1 MTASASSPSRAR
13 LVGLGLLCVT
23 FIVGAFSGAAF
34 ERTLGAR
41 EPVKP
46 ANSCASKL
54 GPFHGPPGS
63 LIIDRV
69 DLSADQRQRI
79 NGILEKR
86 RKEADALW
94 QAQKPMLRSIVDST
108 REEIRTLLTPEQRAV
123 YDRLREERRAQHKKD
138 GCDNQKEK
146 PAS

>member
-1 MTASASSPSRAR
+1 MMLNPSSPRRAR
-13 LVGLGLLCVT
+13 LLGFALLLVT

-41 EPVKP
+41 EPARPVDR
-46 ANSCASKL
+46 CASQP
-54 GPFHGPPGS
+54 GPFHAAPGT

-69 DLSADQRQRI
+69 HITPEQRQRI
-79 NGILEKR
+79 DVILEKH
-86 RKEADALW
+86 RKQADSLW
-94 QAQKPMLRSIVDST
+94 QAQKPALRGIVDST
-108 REEIRTLLTPEQRAV
+108 REEIRTLLTPAQRAE

-146 PAS
+146 QGS